1 MREKRNRPSW
11 LHLEKEGNS
20 ISHFQW
26 ALDYM
31 PGIHGDNIPMAKLA
45 SGTDKHQI
53 PHQDFPTPKR
63 IIIPCVVNHLCN
75 LYSSHWCRLQ
85 CIPSWPFWLW
95 IMAVT
100 WLYLPLTLSRLG
112 LKNLGMWTWAL
123 KVYTHI
129 HICGC
134 TLKLYKVFTKVGQC
148 PWIKR
153 KLCLGSASVINCPPL
168 SMLSFWVSLFPRVF
182 GYNNIS

>member
-112 LKNLGMWTWAL
+112 LRNLGMWAWA
-123 KVYTHI
+123 V
-129 HICGC
+129 
-134 TLKLYKVFTKVGQC
+134 TLKIYKVFTKVGWS
-148 PWIKR
+148 PWLR
-153 KLCLGSASVINCPPL
+153 GDSALGCWCDNCTPPSA
-168 SMLSFWVSLFPRVF
+168 LSFWVSFFPGIC
-182 GYNNIS
+182 GYNTSA